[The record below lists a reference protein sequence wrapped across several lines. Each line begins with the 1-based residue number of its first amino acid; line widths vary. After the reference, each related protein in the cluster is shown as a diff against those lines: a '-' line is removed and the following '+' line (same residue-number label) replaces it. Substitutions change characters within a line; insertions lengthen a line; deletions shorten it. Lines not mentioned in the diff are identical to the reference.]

1 MILLAQ
7 PWLVLLLAL
16 PLITYRLLPHYKETR
31 PALWA
36 PWYRRVIQL
45 LQDQPHSPQTFQR
58 KRHLASAYP
67 WILYALLIL
76 ALCRPQLL
84 EAPIERTLSARDLL
98 LVVDLSGSMEANDFT
113 LPDGTRTDRL
123 SAVKNVLDD
132 FLTRR
137 QGDRVGLIVFG
148 SAPFVQV
155 PFTQDLNACRTL
167 LEETTVRMAGPRT
180 VFGDAIG
187 LGIHLFERSKVNER
201 VLIVLTDGN
210 DTGSKIPPSEAAAIA
225 RDQGVTIHV
234 VGVGDPATTGEDQ
247 LDEAALRSVAQT
259 TGGSYFHA
267 QNGTALKAIYEEIDR
282 IGSRDIEKESYRPRR
297 ELFHWPL
304 AVAGLLSISRQT
316 LQLFLRKE
324 PAHG

>member
-1 MILLAQ
+1 M
-7 PWLVLLLAL
+7 PWYQRIV
-16 PLITYRLLPHYKETR
+16 RLLQTQSNSTKTVLPSR
-31 PALWA
+31 P
-36 PWYRRVIQL
+36 R
-45 LQDQPHSPQTFQR
+45 S
-58 KRHLASAYP
+58 LAFNCL
-67 WILYALLIL
+67 LYALLVL
-76 ALCRPQLL
+76 ALSRPQLL
-84 EAPIERTLSARDLL
+84 EAPIERILPARDLL

-187 LGIHLFERSKVNER
+187 LGIHLFERSKVNKR

>member
-1 MILLAQ
+1 MPAYKRIIHLLQ
-7 PWLVLLLAL
+7 SQSTSTKPVL
-16 PLITYRLLPHYKETR
+16 PSRLLP
-31 PALWA
+31 
-36 PWYRRVIQL
+36 
-45 LQDQPHSPQTFQR
+45 
-58 KRHLASAYP
+58 LACNYL
-67 WILYALLIL
+67 LYALVVI

-84 EAPIERTLSARDLL
+84 EAPIERTLPTRDLL

-113 LPDGTRTDRL
+113 LPDDTRTDRL

-137 QGDRVGLIVFG
+137 EGDRVGLIVFG

-155 PFTQDLNACRTL
+155 PFTQDLDACRTL

-187 LGIHLFERSKVNER
+187 LGIHLFERSQVEER
-201 VLIVLTDGN
+201 VLIALTDGN

-234 VGVGDPATTGEDQ
+234 IGVGDPTTTGEDK
-247 LDEAALRSVAQT
+247 LDEAALRSVAKA
-259 TGGSYFHA
+259 TGGSYYHA
-267 QNGTALKAIYEEIDR
+267 QNGTALKAIYDEIDR
-282 IGSRDIEKESYRPRR
+282 LSSRDMEKESYRPRR

-304 AVAGLLSISRQT
+304 AAAYLLGISR
-316 LQLFLRKE
+316 
-324 PAHG
+324 